1 MSLISDFD
9 LAWKSYEDKLAS
21 YTAQNVMNHKLTDAD
36 DFNHHFQ
43 RTIRMWEDESKA
55 QGGFVTK
62 WENTYP
68 GFREKFMS
76 ILNTYR
82 FESAN
87 NFKKTSPVPY
97 IGVTV
102 ALSII
107 GGIVGCFI
115 PENFIL
121 KKLIGHVPVILISLA
136 VFAFVGGGIVKALF
150 ENSVGKDCRES
161 AGYFQAQ
168 IESLHMKLQNF
179 CSRF

>member
-107 GGIVGCFI
+107 GGIVGYFI
-115 PENFIL
+115 PENFI
-121 KKLIGHVPVILISLA
+121 
-136 VFAFVGGGIVKALF
+136 
-150 ENSVGKDCRES
+150 
-161 AGYFQAQ
+161 
-168 IESLHMKLQNF
+168 
-179 CSRF
+179 